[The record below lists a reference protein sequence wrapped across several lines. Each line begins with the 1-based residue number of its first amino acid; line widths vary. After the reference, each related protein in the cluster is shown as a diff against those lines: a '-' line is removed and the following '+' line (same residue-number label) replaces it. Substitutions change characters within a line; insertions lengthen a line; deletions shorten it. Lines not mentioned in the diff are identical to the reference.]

1 MRRKIWLSVVVGSL
15 MLAGT
20 GFAGI
25 QSKSVVIKANIP
37 YREGL
42 SVAISRVHKVN
53 GEETSDPDTQISFN
67 LQYNQ
72 EYHIFLADAY
82 YVLDVGPETNASNWT
97 LTYSAGN
104 IVGPN
109 GYILDD
115 HINVVMVKQMPKNK
129 WSLLK
134 KCAYG
139 ECRYV
144 TFTKSD
150 LLGGWLR
157 IYYGIATGDKE
168 KDAPNVK
175 VITTDVPAGIYSG
188 TITVSLTTT

>member
-42 SVAISRVHKVN
+42 SVAISRVHKVD

-67 LQYNQ
+67 LQYNE
-72 EYHIFLADAY
+72 EYHIFLADSY
-82 YVLDVGPETNASNWT
+82 YVLDVGADTNATNWSI
-97 LTYSAGN
+97 TYNASN

-115 HINVVMVKQMPKNK
+115 HINVVMVKQTKK
-129 WSLLK
+129 TWSLLK
-134 KCAYG
+134 KCTYG
-139 ECRYV
+139 GCRYV

-157 IYYGIATGDKE
+157 IYYGIATGDE
-168 KDAPNVK
+168 DVDAPGAK
-175 VITTDVPAGIYSG
+175 VITTDVPAGVYSG
-188 TITVSLTTT
+188 TITVTLTTT